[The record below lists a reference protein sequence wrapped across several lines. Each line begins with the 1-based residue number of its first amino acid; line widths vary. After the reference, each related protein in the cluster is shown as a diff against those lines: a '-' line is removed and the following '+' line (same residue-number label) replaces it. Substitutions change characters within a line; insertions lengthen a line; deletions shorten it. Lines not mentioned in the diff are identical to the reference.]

1 MSVEDESV
9 SYCKPPRKSQFRK
22 GQSGNPK
29 GRPKGSLSLA
39 TIVQR
44 ALREK
49 VTIQES
55 GERKILTKAQV
66 IGKQLVN
73 KAASGDL
80 RALNYVSKLQRSAEE
95 SAAAK
100 EITSESLHSLTDEEL
115 EAMIRQGM

>member
-9 SYCKPPRKSQFRK
+9 SYCQPPRKSQFRK

-29 GRPKGSLSLA
+29 GRPKGSLSLS

-73 KAASGDL
+73 KAAAGDL